1 MLQLRRSL
9 SCFSL
14 INRQASWSCRRFAS
28 SSSGSEEI
36 EIPNRIQRSPTDI
49 LRALSQTVGMDPTA
63 AHYKYHDDPFLI
75 PMSNVG
81 KRTFAMAQE
90 SGRKSAKWIRQEN
103 SNLFQV
109 MMAFIRFKR
118 LLTLKLVIDS
128 IWKWIHQSKL
138 LYRRKCSVR
147 RA

>member
-14 INRQASWSCRRFAS
+14 INRQALWSCRTFAS

-109 MMAFIRFKR
+109 MMG
-118 LLTLKLVIDS
+118 
-128 IWKWIHQSKL
+128 
-138 LYRRKCSVR
+138 
-147 RA
+147 